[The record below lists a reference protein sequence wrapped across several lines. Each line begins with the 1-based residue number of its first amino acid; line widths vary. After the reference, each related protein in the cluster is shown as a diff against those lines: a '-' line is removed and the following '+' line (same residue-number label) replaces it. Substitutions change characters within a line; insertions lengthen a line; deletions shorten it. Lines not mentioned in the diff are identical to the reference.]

1 MSSASS
7 ASLGA
12 RVGAVLILIGT
23 SIGAGMLALPLSSA
37 VLSFPVTLILLFL
50 AWFIMTATGL
60 YMLELIIALPAHR
73 NHFDSMA
80 RQTLGGWGQ
89 VVAWISSLC
98 LFYALIASYIS
109 GSASLIVLGAEQ
121 WLGIHLPVWVS
132 AVLFLCVISGVV
144 FYSTRGVDLLNRGLM
159 SFKGLMLLLV
169 FIGLVPHIEPSRL
182 WHWQGILHGRA
193 GWFGLMS
200 AAPIFLFG
208 FGYHAVLPS
217 LVNYLG
223 PDIRL
228 LRRIVIVGTTVALFA
243 YVIWLGVSFGLMPAK
258 GSHSLMSLHAHH
270 AGVDTFLLNLQSVV
284 PARWVKWSLSA
295 FMDVAMATSCLG
307 VSLGLFDFLA
317 DGLKRDNNTSG
328 RLQAAAATFLPPLLV
343 TLWIPKFFRMGLQL
357 GAIFVVVL
365 EIFLPILMVYMFRRQ
380 KTAAT
385 YRVAGGRG
393 LLYLVGVLGLFF
405 LLCDLVTRLWG

>member
-1 MSSASS
+1 MSSV
-7 ASLGA
+7 SLGA

-37 VLSFPVTLILLFL
+37 VISFPVTLILLFL

-98 LFYALIASYIS
+98 LFYALIAAYIS
-109 GSASLIVLGAEQ
+109 GNASLIVLGAEQ
-121 WLGIHLPVWVS
+121 WFGVHLPVWLS

-169 FIGLVPHIEPSRL
+169 FIGLVPHMEPGRL

-193 GWFGLMS
+193 GWLGLMS

-228 LRRIVIVGTTVALFA
+228 LRRIVIVGTTVALCA
-243 YVIWLGVSFGLMPAK
+243 YVIWLGISFGLMPAE

-270 AGVDTFLLNLQSVV
+270 ASVDTFLLNLQSVV
-284 PARWVKWSLSA
+284 PTPWVKWSLSA

-317 DGLKRDNNTSG
+317 DGFKHENNTRG
-328 RLQAAAATFLPPLLV
+328 RLQTAAVTFLPPLMV
-343 TLWIPKFFRMGLQL
+343 TLWIPKFFRLGLQL

-365 EIFLPILMVYMFRRQ
+365 EIFLPILMVYMFRRH
-380 KTAAT
+380 KTST
-385 YRVAGGRG
+385 SYRVAGGRG

-405 LLCDLVTRLWG
+405 LLCDLITRLWG